1 MSDDQTPAAAPDETV
16 EEPVAPKTRAK
27 PNPTAEVAPVQ
38 SSAPTAYAVVQTGG
52 KQYRVKVGDRIR
64 VEKLDG
70 GAGSDITLDRVLLVG
85 GDGGTR
91 VGLPVV
97 DGATVTAR
105 IEGQERGQKLVVF
118 KYKAKKGYRRRIGHR
133 QSLTQ
138 LTVTAI
144 NG

>member
-1 MSDDQTPAAAPDETV
+1 MSDDQTATPVETTEEPAAPQARP
-16 EEPVAPKTRAK
+16 A
-27 PNPTAEVAPVQ
+27 
-38 SSAPTAYAVVQTGG
+38 SAPAATAPAPTQTSYAVVQTGG

-64 VEKLDG
+64 VEKLT
-70 GAGSDITLDRVLLVG
+70 GADGSDVTLDRVLLVG
-85 GDGGTR
+85 GAGGTR

-97 DGATVTAR
+97 DGASVTAR
-105 IEGQERGQKLVVF
+105 IEGQERGEKLVVF

>member
-1 MSDDQTPAAAPDETV
+1 MSDDQNAASTPAQDETNGD
-16 EEPVAPKTRAK
+16 PVAPMTRTTPAV
-27 PNPTAEVAPVQ
+27 VAQ
-38 SSAPTAYAVVQTGG
+38 SAPATTAYAVVRTGG
-52 KQYRVKVGDRIR
+52 KQYRLKVGDRIR

-70 GAGSDITLDRVLLVG
+70 KDGSDVTFDEVLLVG

-91 VGLPVV
+91 VGRPVV
-97 DGATVTAR
+97 EGASVTAR
-105 IEGQERGQKLVVF
+105 IEGQERGEKLVVF
-118 KYKAKKGYRRRIGHR
+118 KYKPKKRYRRRIGHR

>member
-1 MSDDQTPAAAPDETV
+1 MSDDQPTAAAPVEST
-16 EEPVAPKTRAK
+16 EEPAVPKTRSKRAAK
-27 PNPTAEVAPVQ
+27 SEATPAPA
-38 SSAPTAYAVVQTGG
+38 STSYAVVQTGG

-64 VEKLDG
+64 VEKLTGDG
-70 GAGSDITLDRVLLVG
+70 GSDITLDQVLLVG

-91 VGLPVV
+91 VGLPLV
-97 DGATVTAR
+97 DGASVTAR
-105 IEGQERGQKLVVF
+105 IEGQERGEKLVVF